1 MYKTEGGGG
10 IGEDILRK
18 WQGTFVRVVFAFD
31 KQQSDTRT
39 HDKELFCVLFWYTD
53 LFFKDLQKVCNAF
66 ALFV

>member
-18 WQGTFVRVVFAFD
+18 WQVTFVRVLFAFD

-39 HDKELFCVLFWYTD
+39 YDKELFCVLFWYTD
-53 LFFKDLQKVCNAF
+53 LFF
-66 ALFV
+66 